1 MSAALEVFRYADAE
15 VRTIVEDG
23 DIWFVAA
30 DVCTVLEHSDPSK
43 AVAGLD
49 DDEKGRKNVRTLG
62 GQQSMVVV
70 NEPGL
75 YALVIRSRKPEAR
88 AFRRWITH
96 DVIPAIRRTGSY
108 RVPDSPAHVLPA
120 SYAEALYALAAQV
133 EETEK
138 AEQRARELEA
148 PAAAWTRL
156 ASAAGDYSMNQA
168 AKILSRDP
176 GIVIGERKLFEA
188 IQGLGWIYRDKRYG
202 SGGAWSAYQSAI
214 DCGRLVHRTR
224 YHEHPHTGATVLDA
238 PQVRVTIKGLTDLHR
253 HLGGIAP
260 IAQALGHEDGA
271 A

>member
-1 MSAALEVFRYADAE
+1 MSAALEAFRYADVE
-15 VRTIVEDG
+15 VRALPEG
-23 DIWFVAA
+23 DDVWFVAA
-30 DVCTVLEHSDPSK
+30 DVCAVLEHSNPTV
-43 AVAGLD
+43 AVSGLD
-49 DDEKGRKNVRTLG
+49 DDEKGLRIVETLRG
-62 GQQSMVVV
+62 GQQMVVV
-70 NEPGL
+70 SEAGL
-75 YALVIRSRKPEAR
+75 YSLIFRSRKPEAK
-88 AFRRWITH
+88 AFSRWVRH
-96 DVIPAIRRTGSY
+96 EVLPAIRRTGKYS
-108 RVPDSPAHVLPA
+108 VAPKT
-120 SYAEALYALAAQV
+120 YAEALRELAASV
-133 EETEK
+133 EAREA
-138 AEQRARELEA
+138 AEARARELEA